1 MPKER
6 LFSKKVQVLSIVYI
20 IQRGQVTI
28 TIIEIGPN
36 VAYMNQP
43 FRYLDLIIKIYTL
56 YTHLRE
62 EKKKNNYLNNSSLIK
77 RKKEKERKIK

>member
-1 MPKER
+1 M
-6 LFSKKVQVLSIVYI
+6 VYI

-28 TIIEIGPN
+28 TIIEVGPN

-56 YTHLRE
+56 YTHL
-62 EKKKNNYLNNSSLIK
+62 EKKKKK
-77 RKKEKERKIK
+77 RKIITLTIVH